1 MAHQNMDDQ
10 RAAALALLRMPGI
23 GPKRYRGLIEIFGS
37 AATALRAEPQ
47 QLGRLGIPA
56 ATIAAWTKPDW
67 AGVEMDLR
75 WLAAA
80 ERHLL
85 QLGDAHY
92 PPQLTQIA
100 DPPPLLFVQGDL
112 DVLVV
117 PALAVV
123 GSRHP
128 STVGIRNAHEFA
140 KHLAG
145 YGLTIISGLA
155 VGIDA
160 AAHEGALQGGG
171 LTIAVCG
178 TGLDRIYPSVN
189 TRLAQRIA
197 QAGALISEFPIG
209 TKPLSQNFPRRNRII
224 SGLSAGLL
232 VVEAAPQS
240 GSLISARMAM
250 EQGREVFAIPG
261 SIHNPLARGCHA
273 LIRQGAKLVETAA
286 DILEELALQLSINAT
301 MPEPPSTATE
311 AVAEISDEQSD
322 LLAIMGYE
330 AISVDDMVERS
341 GLTAEAVSS
350 MLLLLELQGL
360 IEASPGGLY
369 NRVTRGYG

>member
-286 DILEELALQLSINAT
+286 DILEELAPQLSINAT
-301 MPEPPSTATE
+301 LPEPPPTATE

>member
-23 GPKRYRGLIEIFGS
+23 GPKRYRGLIEVFGS

>member
-117 PALAVV
+117 PALAMV

-286 DILEELALQLSINAT
+286 DILEELAPQLSINAT
-301 MPEPPSTATE
+301 LPEPPPTATE